1 MDFSQSQYPVL
12 TNIAN
17 QRNGLPNS
25 RYLTSQYMPAPATT
39 SSLRNLLELNEP
51 KNVNQ
56 LNDPK
61 TTTNNVLQTS
71 QLRPSTS
78 LSKPVSKIV
87 TEDNDDEDYGDFKFT
102 PKSVF
107 RFTRDFVSKHP
118 IGFMVV
124 VIIISALLYIIYVQ
138 QHGGNIT
145 DLMLKYGLWN
155 KEDIER
161 FSGGGKETNQV
172 DDIYDN
178 QEENGND
185 KEDND
190 SDSDE
195 YETDSDDSDDESS
208 GSNGDDD
215 DDKENEFN
223 SIPNFNNLST
233 NPFLLSSFPIP
244 QSMAAPSFV
253 ESNL

>member
-1 MDFSQSQYPVL
+1 
-12 TNIAN
+12 
-17 QRNGLPNS
+17 
-25 RYLTSQYMPAPATT
+25 MPAPATT
-39 SSLRNLLELNEP
+39 SNLRNLLELNEP

-61 TTTNNVLQTS
+61 IATNNVLQTS

-155 KEDIER
+155 KEDIEKL
-161 FSGGGKETNQV
+161 SGSKETAQV
-172 DDIYDN
+172 DDGYDN
-178 QEENGND
+178 RDEN
-185 KEDND
+185 EDSD

-195 YETDSDDSDDESS
+195 YETDSDHS
-208 GSNGDDD
+208 
-215 DDKENEFN
+215 DKEEASSSDGDEEECETSNTFN
-223 SIPNFNNLST
+223 SIPNFNNFST
-233 NPFLLSSFPIP
+233 NPFLMSSFPLP
-244 QSMAAPSFV
+244 QPIVTPSFV
-253 ESNL
+253 ES